1 MHPSTRPARRL
12 TSRAFAA
19 LVVLL
24 LPSVSVAQHGGN
36 DAPPPPVAP
45 KEGTQ
50 FEFLVG
56 QWELVGRP
64 LAATLAQRLH
74 GVSKLPGTWKAW
86 RALDGWGIEDELRQI
101 DASGN
106 PVLLSHTVRYFD
118 GAARRWSV
126 SAVDVYK
133 GVVSSSTAEWRGGE
147 MIVSGRGTESDGRAY
162 LSRAIFSKITST
174 SFTYRLDRSHDNGK
188 KWTEGITR
196 IEAKRVAA
204 AAPR

>member
-1 MHPSTRPARRL
+1 MRLQHARARTRRRDDVVVALERRDRLPRQSARIGL
-12 TSRAFAA
+12 IA
-19 LVVLL
+19 
-24 LPSVSVAQHGGN
+24 
-36 DAPPPPVAP
+36 
-45 KEGTQ
+45 
-50 FEFLVG
+50 
-56 QWELVGRP
+56 
-64 LAATLAQRLH
+64 
-74 GVSKLPGTWKAW
+74 
-86 RALDGWGIEDELRQI
+86 GIERGLPATGLRR
-101 DASGN
+101 
-106 PVLLSHTVRYFD
+106 RYFD